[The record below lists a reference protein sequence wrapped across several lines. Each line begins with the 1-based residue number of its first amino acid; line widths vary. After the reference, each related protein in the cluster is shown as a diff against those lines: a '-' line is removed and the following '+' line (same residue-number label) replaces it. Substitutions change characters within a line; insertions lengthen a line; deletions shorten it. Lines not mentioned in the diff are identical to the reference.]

1 MTVLDIILIAVLV
14 WAVYSGAKKG
24 FFVQLGGIVGIVL
37 GIWLAFRFSGSV
49 GEWLG
54 IEGGIAWYVG
64 FALIVLACILAI
76 GILGWLAGKVFHLV
90 GLGFLNRLGG
100 VVLSLAKAVPD
111 PRGAVDGFSG
121 NQPECSY
128 CGRQTVRKF
137 AALRADRSDD
147 SGRGVPVPEKGG
159 RYDRLFRG
167 ELNGCPNS

>member
-100 VVLSLAKAVPD
+100 VVLSLAKAVLILGALLMAFQAINRNVHIVGDRQFENSLLCEPIVRMTQAVVF
-111 PRGAVDGFSG
+111 PFLKRAVDTIDF
-121 NQPECSY
+121 
-128 CGRQTVRKF
+128 F
-137 AALRADRSDD
+137 
-147 SGRGVPVPEKGG
+147 
-159 RYDRLFRG
+159 G
-167 ELNGCPNS
+167 EN